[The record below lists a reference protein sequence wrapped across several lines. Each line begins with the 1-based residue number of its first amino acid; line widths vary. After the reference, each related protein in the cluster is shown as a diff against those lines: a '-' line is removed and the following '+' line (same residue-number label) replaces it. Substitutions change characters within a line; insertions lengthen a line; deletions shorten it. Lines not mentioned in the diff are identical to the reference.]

1 MTSPGRLAS
10 WGLAGAVAL
19 GAALGPRAALA
30 EEPGPATVEVPSAD
44 VRFVAGLRERGLY
57 ALAAGWCRRQ
67 LARPYLP
74 DDRRIELTLELART
88 LEDHA
93 WQVGEPERDALYRQ
107 AVEACADAARRAPAA
122 PGRLLVDVQAALVEL
137 ARGETLADELR
148 FAPSDAART
157 DAARQALRSAID
169 RLQAV
174 LAEIDGRLRAAP
186 RPVEPRATAAAALSA
201 EQLRSLDRSVRYE
214 LARAFQLQAQSYP
227 AGSPDRTNA
236 VQLAEEATAPLVEL
250 PGTPRIVTGA
260 WIERARCRLLLGDDA
275 GAAAALARLVERQPT
290 GEAEW
295 RWRAARVEVAVASGR
310 LDEALAWVAADAEA
324 LLSGPAAGVGAVE
337 FELAALEARLAA
349 ARRAA
354 EQGNDAEA
362 RTLRDEASAAASQLA
377 ARYGSGWGRRAEL
390 RVAVGLA
397 ASPVDGDALLL
408 RRAAEGHYRAG
419 QIDEALR
426 TYDQL
431 AERAL
436 AAGQTEL
443 ALQTALTAAA
453 IEQQRGRPEAAGD
466 RLQQAAL
473 ALSTHP
479 RAAELHRSAILL
491 AADEVRRQ
499 APDALAR
506 YDALLAE
513 HLEHWPRAA
522 SASAVRV
529 WLARRREAAGDLAG
543 AAELLSAVPVEAA
556 EAVEAASLLVAVER
570 RDLAA
575 LRAAGQPTADRAA
588 ASAARFETLADEAR
602 QSPAPTAA
610 AVRRAAVLE
619 AARCWIVEAER
630 ELARA
635 EQLLARAL
643 AEPAPPSGDAAP
655 TTADD
660 AAARAWRRAAERW
673 RAVALAAQGRV
684 AEAAEIVARLLA
696 DETGLP
702 PPGAAAAGPTPFD
715 ARGWLEAAV
724 ALDRRRAA
732 AAADE
737 AVALARLTATVT
749 AALRP
754 RAAGLE
760 PDERAA
766 ADMLAAQAATALG
779 EFDRARGI
787 LEPLVAAR
795 PRDGDVQEA
804 WAELLLA
811 AGGERPGEDA
821 LAAWRRV
828 EQGSRPGSP
837 RWFRAKYALA
847 VWHLRRGDPRR
858 AAEIVRLTELL
869 HPDLGGAAMRAR
881 FEALLDA
888 AAAR

>member
-1 MTSPGRLAS
+1 
-10 WGLAGAVAL
+10 VAL

-44 VRFVAGLRERGLY
+44 VRFLAGLRERGLF

-107 AVEACADAARRAPAA
+107 AVEACADAGRRAPAA

-148 FAPSDAART
+148 FAPTDAARAE
-157 DAARQALRSAID
+157 AARQALRAAID

-214 LARAFQLQAQSYP
+214 LARAYRLQAQTYP

-236 VQLAEEATAPLVEL
+236 VQLAEEATAALVEL
-250 PGTPRIVTGA
+250 PGTPRIVAGA
-260 WIERARCRLLLGDDA
+260 WIEQARCRLLLGDGA
-275 GAAAALARLVERQPT
+275 GAAAALARLAERQPAD
-290 GEAEW
+290 EALW

-324 LLSGPAAGVGAVE
+324 LPNVPAAGIGAVE

-349 ARRAA
+349 AGRAA

-362 RTLRDEASAAASQLA
+362 RTLRDDAAAAASQLA

-390 RVAVGLA
+390 LVAVGLA
-397 ASPVDGDALLL
+397 TSPVDGDALLL

-431 AERAL
+431 AERAR
-436 AAGQTEL
+436 AAGQIEL
-443 ALQTALTAAA
+443 ALETALTAAA
-453 IEQQRGRPEAAGD
+453 IEQQRNRPEAAGD
-466 RLQQAAL
+466 RLQQLAL
-473 ALSTHP
+473 ALPTHP

-491 AADEVRRQ
+491 AADEVRRH

-529 WLARRREAAGDLAG
+529 WLARRREAKGDLAG

-556 EAVEAASLLVAVER
+556 EAIEATNLLAAVER
-570 RDLAA
+570 RALAG
-575 LRAAGQPTADRAA
+575 LRAAGQPTAERAD
-588 ASAARFETLADEAR
+588 ASAARFETLAEQAR

-610 AVRRAAVLE
+610 AVRRTAVLE

-630 ELARA
+630 EFARA

-643 AEPAPPSGDAAP
+643 NEPAPPSGDAAP
-655 TTADD
+655 TTADE

-673 RAVALAAQGRV
+673 RAVALAAQGLV
-684 AEAAEIVARLLA
+684 AEAAAIVERLLA

-702 PPGAAAAGPTPFD
+702 PAGAAQAGPPLFD
-715 ARGWLEAAV
+715 ARGWLEAAM
-724 ALDRRRAA
+724 AIDRRRAA
-732 AAADE
+732 ATADE

-749 AALRP
+749 DALRP
-754 RAAGLE
+754 RTAGLE

-766 ADMLAAQAATALG
+766 ADMLAARGATALG

-787 LEPLVAAR
+787 LTPLVAAR

-811 AGGERPGEDA
+811 AGGERPGDDA

-847 VWHLRRGDPRR
+847 VWHLRRGDRRR

-888 AAAR
+888 AASK